1 MLSYFLNEK
10 YATICIYWNDNCCH
24 ENRNRDSSASNLT
37 KIPSKEDKLHPELGR
52 LSRCSSTTGSFR
64 KKWKF
69 NSSFSRMKR
78 GSCKCKNNSIF
89 NLDDCE
95 PKEVSSVIKYLR
107 LRKVFCDNCI
117 FAKFHEGKIIQ
128 IYNKG
133 IQISVPNIFKISLD
147 IDLTT
152 CFTSICITE
161 LSVRKLVVTCLILE
175 LI

>member
-1 MLSYFLNEK
+1 
-10 YATICIYWNDNCCH
+10 
-24 ENRNRDSSASNLT
+24 
-37 KIPSKEDKLHPELGR
+37 
-52 LSRCSSTTGSFR
+52 
-64 KKWKF
+64 
-69 NSSFSRMKR
+69 MKR
-78 GSCKCKNNSIF
+78 SSCKCKNNSIF

-128 IYNKG
+128 TYNKG

-161 LSVRKLVVTCLILE
+161 SFIRPLYLYKMNYFLFLQKIRMAFSNIWQFIINDKFYLNVFDTNRISYGVLTSFEIYPRVCKHRNSK
-175 LI
+175 

>member
-1 MLSYFLNEK
+1 
-10 YATICIYWNDNCCH
+10 
-24 ENRNRDSSASNLT
+24 
-37 KIPSKEDKLHPELGR
+37 
-52 LSRCSSTTGSFR
+52 
-64 KKWKF
+64 
-69 NSSFSRMKR
+69 MKR
-78 GSCKCKNNSIF
+78 SSCKCKNNSIF

-161 LSVRKLVVTCLILE
+161 LSFIRPLYLYKMNILCKMKVHRKVSFHQSSLYILI
-175 LI
+175 

>member
-1 MLSYFLNEK
+1 MLSYFSKLKNVQRS
-10 YATICIYWNDNCCH
+10 AYWYDNCCH
-24 ENRNRDSSASNLT
+24 ENWNRDSSASNLT
-37 KIPSKEDKLHPELGR
+37 NIPSKEDKLDPELGR

-78 GSCKCKNNSIF
+78 SSCKCKNNSIF

-107 LRKVFCDNCI
+107 LRKVFYDNCI
-117 FAKFHEGKIIQ
+117 FANIHEGKMIQ

-133 IQISVPNIFKISLD
+133 ILN
-147 IDLTT
+147 
-152 CFTSICITE
+152 
-161 LSVRKLVVTCLILE
+161 
-175 LI
+175 